1 MLKITLRTVKISVDN
16 SILWRWDMKIERK
29 IYQKILDWKNSA
41 KGTKALLIEGA
52 RRIGK
57 STIAEEIGKK
67 EYKSYILIDF
77 NKASKKIVESFDELT
92 NLDIFF
98 QTIMLEYNTRL
109 YERESLIIFDE
120 IQKFPQARQA
130 IKYLVAD
137 GRYDYIET
145 GSLISIRENVENIT
159 LPSEER
165 KLKMFPVDFEEFMI
179 YMEEELLLEYI
190 KDCFLQKK
198 ALDQK
203 MHQKAMHLFKEYLL
217 VGGMPQAVVA
227 FKENARD
234 FAAADIEKRDIL
246 SLYRDDIKKA
256 AKSYNSRV
264 SAIFENIPTYLST
277 HEKRIVLNEIEPN
290 STFAKY
296 DDPLFWLD
304 DSMICNLCY
313 KCNDP
318 NVGFALNKKDS
329 FVKCYMGDTGLL
341 VSLAFS
347 ENEIMDQQLYKQI
360 MDERLS
366 LNEGMIYENM
376 IAQMIAA
383 MGRKLYF
390 YTRYSEEKHRNDI
403 EIDFLLSNESKT
415 NFRVYPL
422 EVKSSKNYS
431 AISLGRFKE
440 LFGKKI
446 ATPYIIHPKN
456 FSTNG
461 DIVKIPPYMFPFI
474 FETK

>member
-1 MLKITLRTVKISVDN
+1 
-16 SILWRWDMKIERK
+16 MKDIIERK
-29 IYQKILDWKNSA
+29 IYKKIVDWKNSTN
-41 KGTKALLIEGA
+41 GTKALMIEGA

-57 STIAEEIGKK
+57 STIAERIGEN
-67 EYKSYILIDF
+67 EYKTYILIDF
-77 NKASKKIVESFDELT
+77 NKASKKIRELFDHLN
-92 NLDIFF
+92 NLDIFY
-98 QTIMLEYNTRL
+98 QTIMLEYNIRL
-109 YERESLIIFDE
+109 YHRESLIIFDE
-120 IQKFPQARQA
+120 IQKFPKAREA

-137 GRYDYIET
+137 GRYDFIET
-145 GSLISIRENVENIT
+145 GSLISIRENVEDIT
-159 LPSEER
+159 IPSEER
-165 KLKMFPVDFEEFMI
+165 KIKMYPVDFEEFMI
-179 YMEEELLLEYI
+179 YMEEEILLEYI
-190 KDCFLQKK
+190 RDCFQSQQP
-198 ALDQK
+198 LDQT
-203 MHQKAMHLFKEYLL
+203 MHQRAMHLFKEYLL

-227 FKENARD
+227 FKSHARD
-234 FAAADIEKRDIL
+234 FAAADMEKRDIL

-256 AKSYNSRV
+256 AKRYNSRV

-277 HEKRIVLNEIEPN
+277 HEKRIVLSEIEPN
-290 STFAKY
+290 ATFAKY

-318 NVGFALNKKDS
+318 NIGFALNKNES

-347 ENEIMDQQLYKQI
+347 ENEIMEEQLYKRI

-366 LNEGMIYENM
+366 INQGMIYENM
-376 IAQMIAA
+376 IAQMITA

-390 YTRYSEEKHRNDI
+390 FTRYSEEKHRNDI
-403 EIDFLLSNESKT
+403 EIDFLLSNESKM
-415 NFRVYPL
+415 NFKVYPL

-440 LFGKKI
+440 IYGRKI

-456 FSTNG
+456 YSREG
-461 DIVKIPPYMFPFI
+461 ELVKVPPYMFPFV
-474 FETK
+474 FETAGS

>member
-1 MLKITLRTVKISVDN
+1 
-16 SILWRWDMKIERK
+16 MKDIIERK
-29 IYQKILDWKNSA
+29 IYKKIVDWKNSTN
-41 KGTKALLIEGA
+41 GTKALMIEGA

-57 STIAEEIGKK
+57 STIAEKIGEN
-67 EYKSYILIDF
+67 EYKTYILIDF
-77 NKASKKIVESFDELT
+77 NKASKKIRELFDHLN
-92 NLDIFF
+92 NLDIFY

-109 YERESLIIFDE
+109 YDRESLIIFDE
-120 IQKFPQARQA
+120 IQKFPKAREA

-137 GRYDYIET
+137 GRYDFIET
-145 GSLISIRENVENIT
+145 GSLISIRENVEDIT
-159 LPSEER
+159 IPSEER
-165 KLKMFPVDFEEFMI
+165 KIKMYPVDFEEFMI
-179 YMEEELLLEYI
+179 YMEEDILLEYI
-190 KDCFLQKK
+190 KDCFHSKRP
-198 ALDQK
+198 LDQA
-203 MHQKAMHLFKEYLL
+203 MHQRAMHLFKEYLL

-227 FKENARD
+227 FKSHARD
-234 FAAADIEKRDIL
+234 FAAADEEKRDIL

-256 AKSYNSRV
+256 AKRYNSRV

-277 HEKRIVLNEIEPN
+277 HEKRIVLSEIEPN
-290 STFAKY
+290 ATFAKY

-318 NVGFALNKKDS
+318 NIGFALNKNES

-347 ENEIMDQQLYKQI
+347 ENEIMEEQLYKRI

-366 LNEGMIYENM
+366 INQGMIYENM
-376 IAQMIAA
+376 IAQMITA

-390 YTRYSEEKHRNDI
+390 FTRYSEEKHRNDI
-403 EIDFLLSNESKT
+403 EIDFLLSNESKM
-415 NFRVYPL
+415 NFKVYPL

-440 LFGKKI
+440 IYGRKI

-456 FSTNG
+456 YSKEG
-461 DIVKIPPYMFPFI
+461 ELVKVPPYMFPFV
-474 FETK
+474 FETSGS